1 MQETTHL
8 SASLFHTASTLSAS
22 LRSAPSPRGEGYI
35 VAASPR
41 VYMGRCLKV
50 VFKPPV
56 TSHSSLLSN
65 FRSAALRAEC
75 ILHRSR
81 HLIPHSSF
89 KRGFQTQS
97 RERTPRGLPL
107 NPEPVKP
114 YSSIPYTSIAFRF
127 VCSAISSADTPLRR
141 AISSATKRTLD
152 GSFRFPR
159 KGGGVR

>member
-8 SASLFHTASTLSAS
+8 SASLFHNASTLSAS

-56 TSHSSLLSN
+56 THPCFQTSGVRRFAPNVYCTSK
-65 FRSAALRAEC
+65 
-75 ILHRSR
+75 
-81 HLIPHSSF
+81 PPPYSSF

>member
-35 VAASPR
+35 VAAAPR
-41 VYMGRCLKV
+41 AYMGRCLKV

-56 TSHSSLLSN
+56 TSHQSLIPAFKLQ
-65 FRSAALRAEC
+65 EC
-75 ILHRSR
+75 GASR
-81 HLIPHSSF
+81 RMYITAKPPPHSSF

-127 VCSAISSADTPLRR
+127 VCSATSSADTPLRR

>member
-1 MQETTHL
+1 MFTEEMRETTHL
-8 SASLFHTASTLSAS
+8 SASLFHNASTLSAS

-56 TSHSSLLSN
+56 THPCFQTSGVRRFAPNVYCIEAATLFLIQTRLSN
-65 FRSAALRAEC
+65 TIKGA
-75 ILHRSR
+75 H
-81 HLIPHSSF
+81 
-89 KRGFQTQS
+89 
-97 RERTPRGLPL
+97 TPRATS
-107 NPEPVKP
+107 EPVKP

>member
-8 SASLFHTASTLSAS
+8 SASLFHNASTLSAS

-75 ILHRSR
+75 ILHIEAATLF
-81 HLIPHSSF
+81 LI
-89 KRGFQTQS
+89 QTRLS
-97 RERTPRGLPL
+97 NAIKGAHPPRAT
-107 NPEPVKP
+107 PEPVKP